1 MVEILQLIVF
11 GLVLGSILTLG
22 AIGLSLTYGILKFAH
37 FAHGDFMTLGAYFAL
52 SLVATAHLP
61 ILVSLPVAALA
72 TVLVAL
78 VIDRLVYRRLRRT
91 RPVILLIASVGIALI
106 LRSAVQLIWGP
117 DVQVYSQGIQLPY
130 VIPLGDG
137 AIRIKP
143 DHLIIVGGAV
153 VLVTAMH
160 LFLQHTR
167 VGKAMRAM
175 SDNPDLAR
183 VTGIDTEKI
192 VLWTWGIGISLAAVG
207 GIFAGMDAQLHPVVG
222 WRLLLPVFAAAI
234 LGGIGRPY
242 GAIAGGLI
250 IGLAQELSTL
260 VISPNYKPAVS
271 FGIMVLVLIF
281 RPRGIFAGRST

>member
-1 MVEILQLIVF
+1 MAELLQLVVF

-52 SLVATAHLP
+52 SLVAMAHLP
-61 ILVSLPVAALA
+61 ILLSIPIAALA
-72 TVLVAL
+72 TILVAL
-78 VIDRLVYRRLRRT
+78 VADRLIYRRLRRT
-91 RPVILLIASVGIALI
+91 RPVILLIASVGVALI
-106 LRSAVQLIWGP
+106 LRSAVQIIWGP
-117 DVQVYSQGIQLPY
+117 NVQVYSPGIQLPY
-130 VIPLGDG
+130 VIPFGDG

-143 DHLIIVGGAV
+143 DHLIIMGGALI
-153 VLVTAMH
+153 LVSALH
-160 LFLQHTR
+160 VFLQYTR

-192 VLWTWGIGISLAAVG
+192 VLWTWGIGIFLAAVG

-242 GAIAGGLI
+242 GAIAGGMT

-260 VISPNYKPAVS
+260 VIDPSYKPAVS
-271 FGIMVLVLIF
+271 FAIMVLVLIF

>member
-1 MVEILQLIVF
+1 MADLLQLVVY

-52 SLVATAHLP
+52 SLVATAQLP
-61 ILVSLPVAALA
+61 LLVSIPIAALA
-72 TVLVAL
+72 TIAVAL
-78 VIDRLVYRRLRRT
+78 IADRLIYRRLRRT
-91 RPVILLIASVGIALI
+91 RPVILLIASVGVALI

-117 DVQVYSQGIQLPY
+117 NVHVYSQGIQMPY
-130 VIPLGDG
+130 VMPFLDG
-137 AIRIKP
+137 AIRVKP
-143 DHLIIVGGAV
+143 DHLLIVFGAL
-153 VLVTAMH
+153 VLVSLLH
-160 LFLQHTR
+160 VFLQYTR
-167 VGKAMRAM
+167 IGKAMRAM

-192 VLWTWGIGISLAAVG
+192 VLWTWGIGIFLAAVG
-207 GIFAGMDAQLHPVVG
+207 GIFAGLDAQLHPVVG

-242 GAIAGGLI
+242 GAIAGGMI

-260 VISPNYKPAVS
+260 VIDPSYKPAVS
-271 FGIMVLVLIF
+271 FAIMVLVLIV

>member
-1 MVEILQLIVF
+1 MADLLQLVVF

-61 ILVSLPVAALA
+61 LLLSIPLAAAA
-72 TVLVAL
+72 TVVVAVL
-78 VIDRLVYRRLRRT
+78 LDRLVYRPLRRT
-91 RPVILLIASVGIALI
+91 RPVILLIASVGVALM

-117 DVQVYSQGIQLPY
+117 NVQVYAQGIQLPY
-130 VIPLGDG
+130 VIPFGEG
-137 AIRIKP
+137 AVRIKP
-143 DHLIIVGGAV
+143 DHLIIIGGAL
-153 VLVTAMH
+153 VLVSALH
-160 LFLQHTR
+160 VFLQYTR

-192 VLWTWGIGISLAAVG
+192 VLWTWGIGIALAAVG
-207 GIFAGMDAQLHPVVG
+207 GIFAGLDAQLHPVVG

-242 GAIAGGLI
+242 GAIAGGMI

-260 VISPNYKPAVS
+260 VITPDYKPAVS

>member
-1 MVEILQLIVF
+1 MAELVQLVVF

-61 ILVSLPVAALA
+61 ILVSIPIAALA
-72 TVLVAL
+72 TILVAL
-78 VIDRLVYRRLRRT
+78 VADRLIYRRLRRT
-91 RPVILLIASVGIALI
+91 RPVILLIASVGVALI
-106 LRSAVQLIWGP
+106 LRSAVQLVWGP
-117 DVQVYSQGIQLPY
+117 NVQVYSPGIQLPY
-130 VIPLGDG
+130 VIPFAEG

-143 DHLIIVGGAV
+143 DHLIIMGGAL
-153 VLVTAMH
+153 VLVSALH
-160 LFLQHTR
+160 VFLQYTR
-167 VGKAMRAM
+167 IGKAMRAM

-192 VLWTWGIGISLAAVG
+192 VLWTWGIGIFLAAVG

-242 GAIAGGLI
+242 GAIAGGMT

-260 VISPNYKPAVS
+260 VIDPSYKPAVS
-271 FGIMVLVLIF
+271 FAIMVLVLIV

>member
-1 MVEILQLIVF
+1 MAELLQLVIF

-52 SLVATAHLP
+52 SLVVTANLP
-61 ILVSLPVAALA
+61 LLISIPIAALA
-72 TVLVAL
+72 TLIVAL
-78 VIDRLVYRRLRRT
+78 IADRLIYRRLRRT
-91 RPVILLIASVGIALI
+91 RPVILLIASVGVALM

-117 DVQVYSQGIQLPY
+117 NVQVYAQGIQLPY
-130 VIPLGDG
+130 VIPFADG

-143 DHLIIVGGAV
+143 DHLIIMGGALF
-153 VLVTAMH
+153 LVASLH
-160 LFLQHTR
+160 LFLQRTR

-175 SDNPDLAR
+175 SDNPDLAQ

-192 VLWTWGIGISLAAVG
+192 VLWTWGIGIAMAAAG
-207 GIFAGMDAQLHPVVG
+207 GIFAGLDSQLHPVLG

-234 LGGIGRPY
+234 LGGIGKPY
-242 GAIAGGLI
+242 GAIAGGMT

-260 VISPNYKPAVS
+260 VISPDYKPAVS
-271 FGIMVLVLIF
+271 FAIMVLVLIF
-281 RPRGIFAGRST
+281 RPRGIFAGRNT